1 MAYELIYT
9 SVPHGLKLGSSGFC
23 TVAMTNGMPSP
34 LARVMEGM
42 TGYKPLYPMSDSRFA
57 NNPPSYFHY
66 SVKVG
71 GSSYDVCGRI
81 CSCPIDYTGRTNKIA
96 HFIVPDEMEK
106 QQMPLGAASLSE
118 EMFRTAWA
126 TVDSL
131 AAGGATGQFYHGEG
145 GGMAKSHWRC
155 RMGGGACPEFP
166 EQSTATRRY
175 FV

>member
-106 QQMPLGAASLSE
+106 QQMEDEILLDTFEDCEFAGVDFGGDDAE
-118 EMFRTAWA
+118 EPEEAETPEAEADTA
-126 TVDSL
+126 
-131 AAGGATGQFYHGEG
+131 GE
-145 GGMAKSHWRC
+145 AEETTDEK
-155 RMGGGACPEFP
+155 E
-166 EQSTATRRY
+166 E
-175 FV
+175 